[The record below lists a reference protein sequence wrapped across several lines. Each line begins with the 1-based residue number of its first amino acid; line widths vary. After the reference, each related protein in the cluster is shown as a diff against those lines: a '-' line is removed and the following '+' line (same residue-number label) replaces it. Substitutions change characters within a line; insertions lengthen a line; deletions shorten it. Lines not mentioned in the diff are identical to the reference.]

1 MLTPKKRTD
10 IIAYLPL
17 AWYFFEEEKEKTVGG
32 GGGVKI
38 SLVEHNP
45 LYFNVFQSQIMKE

>member
-1 MLTPKKRTD
+1 MSTPKKRKD

-32 GGGVKI
+32 LCQNLPGGAQ
-38 SLVEHNP
+38 S
-45 LYFNVFQSQIMKE
+45 FVFYSQIMKE